1 VKQQEGRVSSDEMS
15 EVLPTPKYSKEETN
29 NMNRKL
35 FKIHRGQQ
43 GITGLETAII
53 LIAFVVVA
61 AVFAYTVLSAGLFA
75 TQKSQEAV
83 YSGLKEAR
91 STLELRG
98 GVIATANT
106 TGDSGNIKQVSFTVS
121 GVLGGEPMDFTPPT
135 ADSATGLAASGSSNK
150 VVLSY
155 IDQDQHVNDLYWTVT
170 KLGNADAD
178 NLLEQNE
185 KFKITVGSD
194 TAGAGAG
201 NLIDALTTDLT
212 VNKTFSVVVGTPV
225 GAVLEIERTTP
236 AYIDT
241 IMNLH

>member
-1 VKQQEGRVSSDEMS
+1 MLKRFLKKMWKDE
-15 EVLPTPKYSKEETN
+15 K
-29 NMNRKL
+29 
-35 FKIHRGQQ
+35 

-61 AVFAYTVLSAGLFA
+61 AVFAYTVLSAGLFT

-98 GVIATANT
+98 GVIAIADSTGDNGEIKQLSFVVSGTLAGEPIDFIPPTANT
-106 TGDSGNIKQVSFTVS
+106 TGSS
-121 GVLGGEPMDFTPPT
+121 
-135 ADSATGLAASGSSNK
+135 GLANAGSSNK
-150 VVLSY
+150 VVINY
-155 IDQDQHVNDLYWTVT
+155 VDQDQQFKDLYWTIT
-170 KLGNADAD
+170 KMGDADVD

-185 KFKITVGSD
+185 QFKVTIGANTTGS
-194 TAGAGAG
+194 GAG
-201 NLIDALTTDLT
+201 NLIDALSTELT
-212 VNKTFSVVVGTPV
+212 VNKTFSVIVATPV

-236 AYIDT
+236 PYIDA

>member
-1 VKQQEGRVSSDEMS
+1 MI
-15 EVLPTPKYSKEETN
+15 
-29 NMNRKL
+29 RKL
-35 FKIHRGQQ
+35 LKLHKGQK

-98 GVIATANT
+98 GVIATAQA
-106 TGDSGNIKQVSFTVS
+106 TGASGTIKQVSFIVS
-121 GVLGGEPMDFTPPT
+121 GVLGGEPMDFIAPT
-135 ADSATGLAASGSSNK
+135 ADNATDSGLADTGSSNK
-150 VVLSY
+150 VVISY
-155 IDQDQHVNDLYWTVT
+155 VDQDQQVNDLYWTVT
-170 KLGNADAD
+170 KLGSADAD
-178 NLLEQNE
+178 DLLEQSE
-185 KFKITVGSD
+185 KFKITIGES
-194 TAGAGAG
+194 TGTNGG
-201 NLIDALTTDLT
+201 NLINALTTDLT
-212 VNKTFSVVVGTPV
+212 VNKTFSIVVNTPV